1 MIAQTN
7 DLLTII
13 ALGISVL
20 AEMAC
25 SGSSTTPSTADPF
38 VGSWDCTGT
47 ETTTF
52 TAPPDTPTATHG
64 TVTLVAITD
73 DGTGDITA
81 DRTPED
87 AGPPCALTSHLN
99 PDGVSSTLTP
109 GQTCISA
116 NGGTV
121 TYTSG
126 TATMNGTN
134 ARHVDRDGNG
144 DRLVHE
150 DVIRSVGSSDVVR

>member
-1 MIAQTN
+1 
-7 DLLTII
+7 
-13 ALGISVL
+13 
-20 AEMAC
+20 
-25 SGSSTTPSTADPF
+25 
-38 VGSWDCTGT
+38 
-47 ETTTF
+47 
-52 TAPPDTPTATHG
+52 
-64 TVTLVAITD
+64 VTLVAITD

-134 ARHVDRDGNG
+134 AYTTASTWNYSGETAKDATLTGTG
-144 DRLVHE
+144 TGT
-150 DVIRSVGSSDVVR
+150 GSCTKM